1 MAVKIDESKCTGCG
15 ICTDVCPVNA
25 ITVDQVAEIDA
36 ETCTDCGLCVAECPN
51 EALSMEG
58 IGTVQSSQNFSIL
71 PSSQIP
77 KIRDET
83 IPSPTWASD
92 GQTGL
97 KRVNLGGLLGQIF
110 DLFAGSTGKGR
121 GRGKGRGGRGGR
133 GRGRQNW

>member
-51 EALSMEG
+51 EALS
-58 IGTVQSSQNFSIL
+58 IL

-97 KRVNLGGLLGQIF
+97 KRINLGGLLGQIF

-121 GRGKGRGGRGGR
+121 GRGKGRGGRGGP